1 MILVWL
7 YPLLFFL
14 FDRKQH
20 RLAVRQRDWT
30 IYGLVMAT
38 AVFFSV
44 CALNRVELP
53 NPIDGLAKLI
63 GK

>member
-30 IYGLVMAT
+30 IYVLVMT
-38 AVFFSV
+38 SAVFFSV
-44 CALNRVELP
+44 CAFNSVELP